1 MYPEPTPQN
10 SQETVNLRLAWA
22 CDLFRDAHLTEETT
36 NHVLVLYY
44 LKLVSDMVSDR
55 SEASREQNDAA
66 TPAPT
71 QSPAIRLVLPE
82 GARFSDLY
90 DASASD
96 DLDAL
101 INRALI
107 RIESANA
114 PMLAGVASAFDFTSE
129 AILGAAVK
137 RNSRL
142 RVVFEELS
150 DPALD
155 LGPHPFG
162 SEDALGAAYEYL
174 SSRDVPASSDQRR
187 HYFPA
192 PGVRHLIAR
201 LVQPKQGDRIVDIA
215 CGAGSLLIECAERV
229 RAQGG
234 NVLGVYGHAETRST
248 WALAKL
254 NLAAN
259 GLGDTTPDHTDDAPL
274 RDGGQASRYD
284 VVVASPRFSVEADES
299 GHQPPDL
306 STAAIRS
313 LPRTTTGD
321 LEHIRR
327 MVDVAD
333 PVAGRVCALVPS
345 ELLTT
350 RSSDR
355 LILQQLIEENVLD
368 AVIDLPPKLFIGIQQ
383 ATVALV
389 CRRNKADDSVLFID
403 ASDDYYE
410 YGTHNGFNQQ
420 DIVRISS
427 AYERRE
433 AVDEYCKLVSLSDI
447 RDRTYDL
454 NRWRYAAA
462 GVAPKSLR
470 SLKQILDT
478 TTRIASR
485 AADDVWKRLRDLGFD
500 G

>member
-1 MYPEPTPQN
+1 MYPESTPQN

-36 NHVLVLYY
+36 NHVLVLFY
-44 LKLVSDMVSDR
+44 LKLLSDKLSDR
-55 SEASREQNDAA
+55 TEASRDQNDSAA
-66 TPAPT
+66 PAPT
-71 QSPAIRLVLPE
+71 QSRAVRLVLPE
-82 GARFSDLY
+82 GASFSDLY
-90 DASASD
+90 DSSTVD

-101 INRALI
+101 INRALE

-114 PMLAGVASAFDFTSE
+114 PMLTGVASAFDFTSE

-142 RVVFEELS
+142 RVVLEELN
-150 DPALD
+150 DPAFG

-162 SEDALGAAYEYL
+162 SEDVLGAAYEYL
-174 SSRDVPASSDQRR
+174 SSRDVPDSSDQRR

-192 PGVRHLIAR
+192 PGVRHFIAR

-229 RAQGG
+229 RAQGS

-248 WALAKL
+248 WALSKL
-254 NLAAN
+254 NLAAH
-259 GLGDTTPDHTDDAPL
+259 GLGDTTLDRTDDAPV
-274 RDGGQASRYD
+274 RDGGQAPRYD
-284 VVVASPRFSVEADES
+284 VVVASPRFSVDADES
-299 GHQPPDL
+299 GHQPTEL

-327 MVDVAD
+327 MVDLAD
-333 PVAGRVCALVPS
+333 PATGRVCALVTS

-368 AVIDLPPKLFIGIQQ
+368 AVIDLPPKLFIGIQR

-389 CRRNKADDSVLFID
+389 FRRTKTDESVLFID
-403 ASDDYYE
+403 ASDDYEE
-410 YGTHNGFNQQ
+410 YGNHNGFHQR

-433 AVDEYCKLVSLSDI
+433 AADDYCMLVSLSDI
-447 RDRTYDL
+447 RDHTYDL

-462 GVAPKSLR
+462 GVAPNSLR
-470 SLKQILDT
+470 SSMKFLDS
-478 TTRIASR
+478 TTRLASR